1 MHLRKDADITQFLQA
16 ASRCRR
22 DVYFCT
28 LNGDKLNLKTELMR
42 MVFATQAGNDA
53 FLYSSSIEVL
63 DEKDAQVLAD
73 YICT

>member
-1 MHLRKDADITQFLQA
+1 M
-16 ASRCRR
+16 

-28 LNGDKLNLKTELMR
+28 LNGDKLNLKSELMR

>member
-1 MHLRKDADITQFLQA
+1 MQAGRLFLYA
-16 ASRCRR
+16 ER
-22 DVYFCT
+22 
-28 LNGDKLNLKTELMR
+28 NLKSELMR